1 MGTLLAIADFRKVWA
16 IGALSGVVRW
26 LEMLAFAVYVFDVT
40 NSPFLVALVS
50 LLRILPLAL
59 FGAPMGALADRLDRR
74 AIVLAGLFGMLI
86 LGLVLGW
93 LGLTGRLEIWHLMLG
108 AFVNGLYWATD
119 MPARRTLLDTVA
131 GPGRTAQAMALDAS
145 TSSLTRAMGPVTRG
159 ILITFLGFPGALLLG
174 AGIYA
179 VAIAFMLVLP
189 RPKPETWAGE
199 QGLWRNL
206 QEGLAYA
213 ASDRRVVGVLI
224 VTVIFNV
231 WVFPYTAMIVV
242 IGRDDLDLDPFNV
255 GLLASMEGVGA
266 FIGAMGVAF
275 LGRATAHGR
284 IYFYGAAAAGAGL
297 ILFALSP
304 WPLLSGMILVAT
316 GIGAGCFATMQS
328 TLMLLLAPPEVRSRL
343 MGVLSVCIGLGPLGF
358 AHLGLMADWL
368 GAVPAVTIMG
378 LEGLAAFALAWLFW
392 PEIR

>member
-16 IGALSGVVRW
+16 VGALSGVVRW

-119 MPARRTLLDTVA
+119 TAARRTLLDTVA

-145 TSSLTRAMGPVTRG
+145 TSSLTRAMGPVTGG

-231 WVFPYTAMIVV
+231 WVFPYTAMIAV
-242 IGRDDLDLDPFNV
+242 IGRDDLDLDQFNV

-266 FIGAMGVAF
+266 FIGATGWPFWAGPRPMAGSIF
-275 LGRATAHGR
+275 TAPR
-284 IYFYGAAAAGAGL
+284 R
-297 ILFALSP
+297 P
-304 WPLLSGMILVAT
+304 
-316 GIGAGCFATMQS
+316 
-328 TLMLLLAPPEVRSRL
+328 AP
-343 MGVLSVCIGLGPLGF
+343 
-358 AHLGLMADWL
+358 A
-368 GAVPAVTIMG
+368 
-378 LEGLAAFALAWLFW
+378 
-392 PEIR
+392 

>member
-16 IGALSGVVRW
+16 VGALSGVVRW

-145 TSSLTRAMGPVTRG
+145 TSSLTRAMGPVTGG

-213 ASDRRVVGVLI
+213 VSDRRVDRNGDLQCLGL
-224 VTVIFNV
+224 
-231 WVFPYTAMIVV
+231 PLY
-242 IGRDDLDLDPFNV
+242 RDYLDPDPFNV
-255 GLLASMEGVGA
+255 GLPASMEGVGA

>member
-16 IGALSGVVRW
+16 VGALSGVVRW

-74 AIVLAGLFGMLI
+74 GEPC
-86 LGLVLGW
+86 W
-93 LGLTGRLEIWHLMLG
+93 T
-108 AFVNGLYWATD
+108 
-119 MPARRTLLDTVA
+119 PVA
-131 GPGRTAQAMALDAS
+131 GPGPMAQAMALDAS
-145 TSSLTRAMGPVTRG
+145 TSSLTRAMGPVTGG

-213 ASDRRVVGVLI
+213 VSDRRVDRNGDLQCLGL
-224 VTVIFNV
+224 
-231 WVFPYTAMIVV
+231 PLY
-242 IGRDDLDLDPFNV
+242 RDDLDLGPFNV

-284 IYFYGAAAAGAGL
+284 IIFFGAAPAGAGL

-316 GIGAGCFATMQS
+316 GIWA
-328 TLMLLLAPPEVRSRL
+328 
-343 MGVLSVCIGLGPLGF
+343 
-358 AHLGLMADWL
+358 
-368 GAVPAVTIMG
+368 
-378 LEGLAAFALAWLFW
+378 
-392 PEIR
+392 

>member
-145 TSSLTRAMGPVTRG
+145 TSSLTRAMGPVTGG

-231 WVFPYTAMIVV
+231 WVFPYTAMIAV

>member
-16 IGALSGVVRW
+16 VGALSGVVRW

-145 TSSLTRAMGPVTRG
+145 TSSLTRAMGPVTGG

-231 WVFPYTAMIVV
+231 WVFPYTAMIAV

-378 LEGLAAFALAWLFW
+378 LEGLAALALAWLFW